1 MSFFDRVRNQP
12 SNSKND
18 KMWNSISGT
27 GKFESILQK
36 SDEKP
41 QLIYKHSH
49 RCSVSFMA
57 KKQLKEFAEEISNK
71 ANLFMIDVIH
81 QRDLSNAIAS
91 ELNVR
96 HESPQ
101 VIILKDQGVIWK
113 GSHWEIKG
121 KDILY
126 TLNKV

>member
-1 MSFFDRVRNQP
+1 LTVLEIKLPILKTIKCGIRFQEQEKYD
-12 SNSKND
+12 
-18 KMWNSISGT
+18 
-27 GKFESILQK
+27 SILQK

-57 KKQLKEFAEEISNK
+57 KQQLEKFTKEISDK

-91 ELNVR
+91 QLNVR

-101 VIILKDQGVIWK
+101 VIILKDQEVIWK
-113 GSHWEIKG
+113 GSHWQIKG

-126 TLNKV
+126 TLNK

>member
-1 MSFFDRVRNQP
+1 MSLFDRVRNQP

-18 KMWNSISGT
+18 KMWDSISGT
-27 GKFESILQK
+27 GKFDSILQK

-41 QLIYKHSH
+41 QLIYKHSN

-57 KKQLKEFAEEISNK
+57 KQQLEEFAEEISDK

-81 QRDLSNAIAS
+81 QRGLSNAIAS

-101 VIILKDQGVIWK
+101 VIILNDQEVFWK
-113 GSHWEIKG
+113 GSHYEIKG

-126 TLNKV
+126 ALNKV